1 MEKIIKLLEKRYSH
15 KEWLVFLKELLCRY
29 EDDGVSEIGAQ
40 LTYYLILA
48 VFPFLIF
55 FLSILKFTPLADTH
69 VLERMLAILPG
80 ETQKLLYNLLTEIL
94 TKSNMTLLSVGALG
108 AIWSSSNGIMA
119 VIKAVNRAFDLEED
133 RPYWKLRALS
143 IIFTIG
149 LFIVLIIA
157 FSVLIFGEVFFN
169 IAVGSYT
176 WTNLIMWKV
185 LKVVIPLIF
194 MIIMFSILYKFSPSI
209 KEGINVKFRDT
220 IPGSVFASLGLVIFS
235 VIFSFYINNFGN
247 YTKTYGSIG
256 GIIILLVWMYASSIV
271 VVLGAEVNATLISMH
286 RSKIENRK
294 VKVE

>member
-1 MEKIIKLLEKRYSH
+1 MAKFISLLEKKYGD
-15 KEWLVFLKELLCRY
+15 KKWLEFLKELFCRY
-29 EDDGVSEIGAQ
+29 DDDGVPEIGAQ

-94 TKSNMTLLSVGALG
+94 TKSNIALLSVGALG

-119 VIKAVNRAFDLEED
+119 IIKAVNRAFDLEEA
-133 RPYWKLRALS
+133 RPYWKLRGLS

-149 LFIVLIIA
+149 LFIILIIA

-169 IAVGSYT
+169 IVADSYT
-176 WTNLIMWKV
+176 WTSLIMWKT
-185 LKVVIPLIF
+185 LKIAIPLIF
-194 MIIMFSILYKFSPSI
+194 MILMFSILYKFSPSI
-209 KEGINVKFRDT
+209 KEGINIKFRDT
-220 IPGSVFASLGLVIFS
+220 IPGSIFASLGLVVFS
-235 VIFSFYINNFGN
+235 IIFSFYINNFGN

-256 GIIILLVWMYASSIV
+256 GIIILLVWMYSSSIV
-271 VVLGAEVNATLISMH
+271 VVLGAEINATLISMD
-286 RSKIENRK
+286 RSKIEMRK

>member
-1 MEKIIKLLEKRYSH
+1 MAKFISLLEKKYGD
-15 KEWLVFLKELLCRY
+15 KKWLEFLKELFCRY
-29 EDDGVSEIGAQ
+29 DDDGVPEIGAQ

-94 TKSNMTLLSVGALG
+94 TKSNIALLSVGALG

-119 VIKAVNRAFDLEED
+119 IIKAVNRAFDLEEA
-133 RPYWKLRALS
+133 RPYWKLRGLS

-169 IAVGSYT
+169 IVANSYT
-176 WTNLIMWKV
+176 WTSLIMWKI
-185 LKVVIPLIF
+185 LKIAIPLIF
-194 MIIMFSILYKFSPSI
+194 MILMFSILYKFSPSI
-209 KEGINVKFRDT
+209 KEGINIKFRDT
-220 IPGSVFASLGLVIFS
+220 IPGSIFASLGLVVFS
-235 VIFSFYINNFGN
+235 IIFSFYINNFGN

-256 GIIILLVWMYASSIV
+256 GIIILLVWMYSSSIV
-271 VVLGAEVNATLISMH
+271 VVLGAEINATLISMYT
-286 RSKIENRK
+286 SKIEMRK
-294 VKVE
+294 VKVK

>member
-1 MEKIIKLLEKRYSH
+1 MAKFISLLEKKYGD
-15 KEWLVFLKELLCRY
+15 KEWLEFLKELFCRY
-29 EDDGVSEIGAQ
+29 DDDGVPEIGAQ

-94 TKSNMTLLSVGALG
+94 TKSNIALLSVGALG

-119 VIKAVNRAFDLEED
+119 IIKAVNRAFDLEEA
-133 RPYWKLRALS
+133 RPYWKLRGLS

-169 IAVGSYT
+169 IVADSYT
-176 WTNLIMWKV
+176 WTSLIMWKV
-185 LKVVIPLIF
+185 LKIAIPLLF
-194 MIIMFSILYKFSPSI
+194 MILMFSILYKFSPSI
-209 KEGINVKFRDT
+209 KEGINIKFTDT
-220 IPGSVFASLGLVIFS
+220 IPGSIFASLGLVIFS
-235 VIFSFYINNFGN
+235 IIFSFYINNFGN

-256 GIIILLVWMYASSIV
+256 GIIILLVWMYSSSIV
-271 VVLGAEVNATLISMH
+271 VVLGAEINATLISMD
-286 RSKIENRK
+286 RSKIEVRK